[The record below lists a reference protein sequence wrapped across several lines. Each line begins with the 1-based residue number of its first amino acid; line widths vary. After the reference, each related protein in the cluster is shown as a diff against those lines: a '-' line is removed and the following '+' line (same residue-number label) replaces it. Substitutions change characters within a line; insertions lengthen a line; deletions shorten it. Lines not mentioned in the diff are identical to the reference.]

1 MRGPGERPTR
11 RPRAAGVARVA
22 LWADVQETLAEA
34 ADTLGCPASV
44 LGALREPQRL
54 IEARVP
60 VRRTGSGAVEHFT
73 AFRSQHCNV
82 AGPYK
87 GGIRFHPHV
96 TRDEVKALSAEM
108 TVKCRVVNI
117 PFGGAKGG
125 VIVDTAGLDDR
136 ELEQLSRGYVEVMGD
151 NLGPETDI
159 PAPDVFTNSRVM
171 AWMFD
176 EFSRRHGRNHFSFI
190 TGKPARIGGSRGREE
205 ATGYG
210 VATVALEAL
219 RLRGLDPERCRVAVQ
234 GFGNVG
240 AHAAAALE
248 GAGARVVALSDVRG
262 GVWNP
267 DGLPVEAAQAW
278 TAGGRSLADS
288 PFGRAIPPDG
298 PLYTEA
304 EAVIP
309 AAFEEQITEE
319 NAGRIRAPV
328 VVEGAN
334 GPTTRGG
341 HAILLSSGT
350 LVVPDVL
357 ANAGGV
363 TCSYFEWVQ
372 DLGAYFWDLDEVR
385 ARLGSFMRQAFSD
398 VCGEAGPPGGGGA
411 PPDLRSAA
419 FRLAVRRLWEA
430 MADRGWI

>member
-1 MRGPGERPTR
+1 M
-11 RPRAAGVARVA
+11 A
-22 LWADVQETLAEA
+22 LWADIQETLAEA
-34 ADTLGCPASV
+34 ADALGCPTSV

-60 VRRTGSGAVEHFT
+60 VRRTRTGTVEHFT

-125 VIVDTAGLDDR
+125 VIVDTADLDDR

-205 ATGYG
+205 ATGFG
-210 VATVALEAL
+210 VASVTLEAL
-219 RLRGLDPERCRVAVQ
+219 RLRGLGPGRARVAVQ

-240 AHAAAALE
+240 AHAAAALARE
-248 GAGARVVALSDVRG
+248 GVRIVALSDVRG

-267 DGLPVEAAQAW
+267 EGIPVEAAQAW
-278 TAGGRSLADS
+278 SASGGRSLADS
-288 PFGRAIPPDG
+288 PFGSPLAADG
-298 PLYTEA
+298 PLYAEA
-304 EAVIP
+304 EAIIP
-309 AAFEEQITEE
+309 AAFQEQITEE
-319 NAGRIRAPV
+319 NAGRIRAPII
-328 VVEGAN
+328 VEAAN
-334 GPTTRGG
+334 GPTTRGA
-341 HAILLSSGT
+341 HALLLASGR
-350 LVVPDVL
+350 LVIPDVL

-385 ARLGSFMRQAFSD
+385 ARLGNFMRQAFSD
-398 VCGEAGPPGGGGA
+398 VRAEAGIRGGDA
-411 PPDLRSAA
+411 QPDLRSAA
-419 FRLAVRRLWEA
+419 YRLAVRRLWEA
-430 MADRGWI
+430 MADRGWL